1 MGQDTRRKRLVCD
14 TRAVGRQGSSSLQTR
29 IASLYRRTMAWW
41 TCSLL
46 LAITPVY
53 ADRISDMLPLEECQ
67 YRARL
72 ASASNYYK
80 RINKLETCDQLPL
93 LWHGDEAQTEIHYV
107 QHWTCYGFNSK
118 LDPIKVGDEV
128 YFSCAS
134 ALQ

>member
-1 MGQDTRRKRLVCD
+1 MLPI
-14 TRAVGRQGSSSLQTR
+14 L
-29 IASLYRRTMAWW
+29 L
-41 TCSLL
+41 SLL
-46 LAITPVY
+46 FSVAH